1 MNLNYHKMKFLR
13 LAFYVLI
20 AQLVLSGCAGEAVE
34 ETSSSSA
41 SEINFDA
48 YVNRNTSSRSG
59 VTDNTFLQG
68 GTFNAGF
75 GVFARYKH
83 TNGANS
89 SLMLMDNEHVTWK
102 GNHWGYTNT
111 RFWPSEGSV
120 DFYAFAPHSDV
131 PRLERPDSDPDKAD
145 TYIYFPSSINPV
157 DLVWANAKN
166 QTKADN
172 PVKFTFRHA
181 LARFGF
187 DITANNLNDGDFIT
201 VQEVKLY
208 GATEWDGVFVMG
220 GYLNLENGDWI
231 VRSKEPVKWYYTWTL
246 AGNEAEG
253 PGIGDGKGP
262 QLKLTGEKLDN
273 NNIIENSPQSFIF
286 IIPQKMETPF
296 FLRIKYTVVKQGIP
310 QPQVTVT
317 KNLLE
322 VLRKP
327 GTSYFEFEKGK
338 RYDFHLKL
346 SPNSSH
352 SRVTT
357 NVKNWDVDVDVVNN
371 VPCNQIGR

>member
-1 MNLNYHKMKFLR
+1 MKFLR
-13 LAFYVLI
+13 LAFYVLV

-48 YVNRNTSSRSG
+48 YVGRNASTRAGITNS
-59 VTDNTFLQG
+59 TLFQG
-68 GTFNAGF
+68 DKFNSGF

-89 SLMLMDNEHVTWK
+89 SLMLMDNEHVTWR
-102 GNHWGYTNT
+102 GNHWGYDHI

-120 DFYAFAPHSDV
+120 DFYAFAPHSTV
-131 PRLERPDSDPDKAD
+131 PRLERPDPNSNAD
-145 TYIYFPSSINPV
+145 TYIYFPSYMNPV

-172 PVKFTFRHA
+172 PVKLTFNHA

-208 GATEWDGVFVMG
+208 GASEWEGVFVMG

-246 AGNEAEG
+246 AGNEVEG
-253 PGIGDGKGP
+253 PGIGDGP
-262 QLKLTGEKLDN
+262 QLKLTGEQLDN
-273 NNIIENSPQSFIF
+273 NNIIENSPKSFIF

-296 FLRIKYTVVKQGIP
+296 FLRIKYTVVTRDGKH
-310 QPQVTVT
+310 QPQTVL

-327 GTSYFEFEKGK
+327 GTSYFEFERGK
-338 RYDFHLKL
+338 AYAFHLKL
-346 SPNSSH
+346 SPNPSH

-357 NVKNWDVDVDVVNN
+357 NVKNWDVDVVNN
-371 VPCNQIGR
+371 E